1 MIICVPD
8 VQNLVKTLGE
18 HILDLL
24 KEAIASL
31 KHQTRSV
38 LVLITSPDRDFRNNE
53 IKMLSRAGD
62 APMEGSIVVVPS
74 NSGRERARFFKQ
86 QTSKK
91 RCKMSNIRR
100 LQYALRT
107 TLEHTTDV
115 PLLQPYAS
123 WNFLK
128 DAEVPKILT
137 EDEMTAKDI
146 EQLMNS
152 IGRRYDEEH
161 IRSTLLAFGRRDASF
176 VAWHLAVQDASH
188 ESTRDDWSAFPQ
200 HVKDAVDELKLDDE
214 RYQYELTLL
223 DSLVNPRD
231 IKQGWAD
238 IEIETGIK
246 ETITQLVNQFFLE
259 QDSLYGIMEQGRVAG
274 ALLYGPPGTGKTQ
287 LARIVAR
294 ECQATML
301 CISFADIVSKWCGD
315 TEKYVRALFK
325 LAKMVSPSIIFI
337 DEADAILHS
346 RALDTQEH
354 GTSMKSQLLVE
365 MDGLSKSPKAPF
377 TLLATNFPRNLDNAV
392 LRRVPSLLHLGLP
405 KRHARMKIF
414 DILLREEILDK
425 DVNLENLAVRTKGF
439 SGSDIKT
446 LCVQAAL
453 SCDTHTT
460 QGKNGAR
467 KRLMRGE
474 HFTKALA
481 RCAPTVSRAA
491 LEEVNAFAKDYD
503 YRSFQILLE
512 SEPIPKQTFPKDI
525 VTEVTMVD
533 IGD

>member
-8 VQNLVKTLGE
+8 VQNLVKKLGE

-24 KEAIASL
+24 KEAVASL
-31 KHQTRSV
+31 KHQNRSV
-38 LVLITSPDRDFRNNE
+38 LLLITSPDWDFLNNE
-53 IKMLSRAGD
+53 TKMLCSAGH
-62 APMEGSIVVVPS
+62 APMKGSIVVVPS
-74 NSGRERARFFKQ
+74 DSGSERARFLKP

-91 RCKMSNIRR
+91 RCILSNIRR
-100 LQYALRT
+100 LQYTLRT
-107 TLEHTTDV
+107 TFDQMADV
-115 PLLQPYAS
+115 PLLQPHAS
-123 WNFLK
+123 WGFLK
-128 DAEVPKILT
+128 DVEIPESLT
-137 EDEMTAKDI
+137 EDEIMDKDI
-146 EQLMNS
+146 EQLMNTIS
-152 IGRRYDEEH
+152 KPYDEEH
-161 IRSTLLAFGRRDASF
+161 IRSRILAFGRKYASLDA
-176 VAWHLAVQDASH
+176 WRLAVQDASH

-200 HVKDAVDELKLDDE
+200 HVKDAVDELKSDDE
-214 RYQYELTLL
+214 RYHYELTLL

-259 QDSLYGIMEQGRVAG
+259 KDSLYGIMEQGRVAG

-301 CISFADIVSKWCGD
+301 CISFADVVSKWWGD
-315 TEKYVRALFK
+315 TEKYIKALFK
-325 LAKMVSPSIIFI
+325 LARMVSPSIIFI
-337 DEADAILHS
+337 DEADAIFHS
-346 RALDTQEH
+346 RTLDTQELA
-354 GTSMKSQLLVE
+354 TSMKSQLLVE
-365 MDGLSKSPKAPF
+365 MDGLSKSSKAPF

-414 DILLREEILDK
+414 DILLRGEVLDK
-425 DVNLENLAVRTKGF
+425 DVDLENLAVRTKGF

-460 QGKNGAR
+460 QGENGTR

-474 HFTKALA
+474 HFRKALA

-503 YRSFQILLE
+503 YRSFQILVE
-512 SEPIPKQTFPKDI
+512 SEPVPEQNFPKDD